1 MFENLQ
7 EKLQRAFKSLRGQA
21 KLTEENIDEAL
32 REIRLALLEA
42 DVNFKVVK
50 QLIDQIRAK
59 AVGQEVMTALSPGEQ
74 VIKIV
79 RDELVELLGKDTARM
94 KFASQPPTV
103 VLMAGLQGSGKT
115 TTSGKLA
122 HWFKNGGHRPLLV
135 SVDVYRPAAREQ
147 LKIVAQAVK
156 AQIYEGHVAAD
167 AYVRGGADEE
177 PALSLSKGVRPYAN
191 SADVE
196 RLAKEA
202 RREAIVSGCD
212 VLIVD
217 TAGRLHIDDQL
228 MEEMQS
234 LKKLLNPS
242 EILFVADAMTGQDAV
257 NSADEFHKKL
267 SLTGIILT
275 KMDGDARGGAA
286 LSIRQVTGQPIKFIG
301 VGEKYDALEPF
312 HPDRIV
318 SRILGMGDILSLI
331 ERAEQQIDKKKAAE
345 MATKALSGDGFSL
358 EDFRD
363 QLRQVKKMGSMK
375 SLMGM
380 LPSIGPFSGLQKA
393 ADNVDEKQIN
403 RVEAIINSMT
413 TQERNHH
420 EVINGSRRKRIARG
434 SGTSV
439 QEVNNLLRQYA
450 QMKKMFKQMGK
461 PSFARRLA
469 GMKLP
474 GM

>member
-1 MFENLQ
+1 MFENLTD
-7 EKLQRAFKSLRGQA
+7 KLQRAFKNLRGQGT
-21 KLTEENIDEAL
+21 LTEENMDEVL

-50 QLIDQIRAK
+50 ELIEHIRAK
-59 AVGQEVMTALSPGEQ
+59 AIGQEVLTALSPAEQ

-79 RDELVELLGKDTARM
+79 RDELMEILGKDTARF

-122 HWFKNGGHRPLLV
+122 NWLKKGGRRPMLV

-147 LKIVAQAVK
+147 LKVVAA
-156 AQIYEGHVAAD
+156 AIGARIYEGKV
-167 AYVRGGADEE
+167 EE
-177 PALSLSKGVRPYAN
+177 AN
-191 SADVE
+191 TATVE
-196 RLAKEA
+196 RLVKEA
-202 RREAIVSGCD
+202 KREAVQMGCD

-217 TAGRLHIDDQL
+217 TAGRLHIDEQL

-234 LKKLLNPS
+234 LKSILAPQ
-242 EILFVADAMTGQDAV
+242 EILFIADAMTGQDAV
-257 NSADEFHKKL
+257 NSAKEFHDKL
-267 SLTGIILT
+267 TLTGVVLT

-286 LSIRQVTGQPIKFIG
+286 LSIRNVTGQPIKFIG
-301 VGEKYDALEPF
+301 IGEKYDALEPF

-318 SRILGMGDILSLI
+318 GRILGMGDILSLI
-331 ERAEQQIDKKKAAE
+331 ERAEESLDKKKSQEFAS
-345 MATKALSGDGFSL
+345 KALSGDGFSL

-363 QLRQVKKMGSMK
+363 QLRQVKKLGSLQ
-375 SLMGM
+375 SIIGM
-380 LPSIGPFSGLQKA
+380 LPKIGPLAGMHQV
-393 ADNVDEKQIN
+393 ADKVDEGQVN

-413 TQERNHH
+413 PYERNHH
-420 EVINGSRRKRIARG
+420 ESINGSRRKRIARG

-450 QMKKMFKQMGK
+450 QMRKMFKSMSK
-461 PSFARRLA
+461 PSFAKRLA
-469 GMKLP
+469 GMKMP

>member
-1 MFENLQ
+1 MFENLT
-7 EKLQRAFKSLRGQA
+7 EKFQRVFKNLRGQG
-21 KLTEENIDEAL
+21 KLTEEHMDAALVGIREAL
-32 REIRLALLEA
+32 LDG
-42 DVNFKVVK
+42 DVNVDVADE
-50 QLIDQIRAK
+50 LLAHIRAK
-59 AVGQEVMTALSPGEQ
+59 ALGSEVLLQLSPDQQ
-74 VIKIV
+74 VLKIV
-79 RDELVELLGKDTARM
+79 RDELLELLGKHAKPLFSSR
-94 KFASQPPTV
+94 PPSV
-103 VLMAGLQGSGKT
+103 WMIVGLQGSGKT
-115 TTSGKLA
+115 TTTGKLA
-122 HWFKNGGHRPLLV
+122 KWLAAHGHRPLV
-135 SVDVYRPAAREQ
+135 ASTDVYRPAAREQ
-147 LKIVAQAVK
+147 LAVVAKAV
-156 AQIYEGHVAAD
+156 GVACWPGANTNKPMEI
-167 AYVRGGADEE
+167 VRGAI
-177 PALSLSKGVRPYAN
+177 
-191 SADVE
+191 
-196 RLAKEA
+196 
-202 RREAIVSGCD
+202 REAKLSASD
-212 VLIVD
+212 VILID
-217 TAGRLHIDDQL
+217 TAGRLHVDDEL
-228 MEEMQS
+228 MSELGH
-234 LKKLLNPS
+234 LKQELQPA
-242 EILFVADAMTGQDAV
+242 EILFIADAMLGQDAV
-257 NSADEFHKKL
+257 RSAGEFHRRL
-267 SLTGIILT
+267 GLTGVILT
-275 KMDGDARGGAA
+275 KLDGDARGGAA
-286 LSIRQVTGQPIKFIG
+286 LSIGKTTGAPVKFVG

-331 ERAEQQIDKKKAAE
+331 ERAESQIDKKKAQE
-345 MATKALSGDGFSL
+345 MATRALTGDGFSL

-413 TQERNHH
+413 MHERNHH